1 MNHVT
6 LTGRLTEKPER
17 KSTAS
22 GTSVVN
28 FTLAVD
34 KFTNGEKSA
43 NFIKC
48 VAYKNKAD
56 FIRDYCNKGDK
67 LGVEGSV
74 ETRSYEDSSGRK
86 VYVTEIFCDR
96 VELEAKAQNNAQEP
110 QKPTPE
116 PRRLET
122 GPDYFNLNIEDIEED
137 LPF

>member
-1 MNHVT
+1 MNHVS

-34 KFTNGEKSA
+34 KYSNGEKSA

-74 ETRSYEDSSGRK
+74 ETRSYEDSTGRK
-86 VYVTEIFCDR
+86 EYVTEIFCER
-96 VELEAKAQNNAQEP
+96 VELEAKVQNNAQKAQEQPVEP
-110 QKPTPE
+110 KRE
-116 PRRLET
+116 ET
-122 GPDYFNLNIEDIEED
+122 APAYFDFDDIGD

>member
-1 MNHVT
+1 M
-6 LTGRLTEKPER
+6 
-17 KSTAS
+17 
-22 GTSVVN
+22 N

-34 KFTNGEKSA
+34 KYSNGEKSA

-74 ETRSYEDSSGRK
+74 ETRSYEDSTGRK
-86 VYVTEIFCDR
+86 VYVTEIFCER
-96 VELEAKAQNNAQEP
+96 VELEAKAQNNAQE
-110 QKPTPE
+110 QRKPATE
-116 PRRLET
+116 PKKVET
-122 GPDYFNLNIEDIEED
+122 GRDYFNLTIEDIED

>member
-56 FIRDYCNKGDK
+56 FLRDYCNKGDK

-96 VELEAKAQNNAQEP
+96 VELEAKAQNNAQKAQEQP
-110 QKPTPE
+110 VEQKRE
-116 PRRLET
+116 ET
-122 GPDYFNLNIEDIEED
+122 GPAYFDFDDIGD